1 MSISTSRVTHSP
13 LAQRVSSLLVPAP
26 VVRSKTS
33 AIYQDALRKSTH
45 LQQGNFKSISTEDLQ
60 RLFDCYDAEFF
71 QGALR
76 QEVNTQ
82 AGGRLTFRLS
92 RRMTST
98 GGTTARFR
106 QRVVTPAGNT
116 PQTRYEITVSTTLL
130 YQTFADLERTVRVNG
145 LECHDR
151 LEALQRVFEHEILHL
166 VEMLA
171 WGNSQCSASRY
182 KGLARNIFA
191 HTDVKHELVLQRERA
206 ARQYQVRTGDC
217 VRFQFEGKTRVGV
230 VNRITRRATV
240 LVEDP
245 GGQPYSDGKRYL
257 KFYIPLAMLSK
268 AE

>member
-1 MSISTSRVTHSP
+1 MNPSTARASATT
-13 LAQRVSSLLVPAP
+13 LARQVSSLLVPAAI
-26 VVRSKTS
+26 VSSKTL
-33 AIYQDALRKSTH
+33 AIYQDSLAKSTH
-45 LQQGNFKSISTEDLQ
+45 LRQGNFQALSTEDLQ
-60 RLFDCYDAEFF
+60 RLFDRYDADFF

-76 QEVNTQ
+76 QEVNAQ

-106 QRVVTPAGNT
+106 QRVATPAGT
-116 PQTRYEITVSTTLL
+116 VPQTRYEITVSTTLL

-151 LEALQRVFEHEILHL
+151 LEALQRVFEHELLHL

-171 WGNSQCSASRY
+171 WGNSQCSAPRY

-206 ARQYQVRTGDC
+206 ARHYEVRTGDR
-217 VRFQFEGKTRVGV
+217 VRFEFEGQAREGV

-240 LVEDP
+240 LVENP
-245 GGQPYSDGKRYL
+245 GGQPYNDGKRYL
-257 KFYIPLAMLSK
+257 KFYIPLGMLSK